1 MGLSSEASRLFAILS
16 RSQPLGTV
24 NRPQSALQIC
34 IGVLGV
40 IGTIALLS
48 TLRNHNLLKG
58 TDGSSSTDEKKPAPP
73 SKDNV
78 QKPDAYI
85 PIERIKTPPPAYERG
100 YIDAAS
106 PALIDDMAESVED
119 GEEEMVSTPSS
130 GSRFRKRMKK
140 TFKIGRKN
148 SAQS

>member
-24 NRPQSALQIC
+24 NRPQSALHIC

-48 TLRNHNLLKG
+48 TLRHHDLLKG
-58 TDGSSSTDEKKPAPP
+58 IDRSASPDEQKPVSP
-73 SKDNV
+73 SKDRV
-78 QKPDAYI
+78 DKRDAYI
-85 PIERIKTPPPAYERG
+85 PIERITTPPPAYERG
-100 YIDAAS
+100 NIDATS
-106 PALIDDMAESVED
+106 SALIDEMAELVED

-148 SAQS
+148 SAHS